1 MGKKGATET
10 AVAGVF
16 RMFFV
21 VLLLLSLLAVPGTC
35 RAAAVV
41 LEWDPSSD
49 SDLAGYRVYYQANS
63 SAVPFQGTGALEGN
77 APVEGG
83 SATTATINGLDPG
96 NSYYFA
102 VTAYNSIGF
111 ESVYSNVVEIK
122 ESLAPSISIASPADN
137 SSVNGI
143 VSVGAIATDNVGVT
157 KVQFFLDDSLAVE
170 MAAAPFLL
178 SLDSSVLTS
187 GTHTI
192 SAKAFDASGNVG
204 TSNTITVTV
213 VGDTLAPTVSLSVPP
228 AGASGSGTINVTAS
242 ASDNI
247 RVSLLELYVD
257 GALVLTG
264 NQSPVSYGWNTAAL
278 AGGSHVILARAYDPA
293 GNSGAASAS
302 IVVGDAVVS
311 PPVPAVSEPATP
323 AAMPLTLTLTDA
335 RIALQI
341 ASRKATPTAAE
352 LQRLDLAPYVKG
364 VSSPNGRVDT
374 GDVVVILSKIVGK
387 L

>member
-41 LEWDPSSD
+41 LEWDPSPD

-102 VTAYNSIGF
+102 VTAYNSTGF

-143 VSVGAIATDNVGVT
+143 VSVGALATDNVGVT

-170 MAAAPFLL
+170 MAAAPYLL
-178 SLDSSVLTS
+178 SLDCSVLTS
-187 GTHTI
+187 GAHTV

-204 TSNTITVTV
+204 ISNTVTVTV
-213 VGDTLAPTVSLSVPP
+213 VGDKLAPTVALSLPP
-228 AGASGSGTINVTAS
+228 VGVNARGIFNVSAS
-242 ASDNI
+242 ASDNNKI
-247 RVSLLELYVD
+247 ALLELYVD
-257 GALVLTG
+257 GTLVLTG
-264 NQSPVSYGWNTAAL
+264 NQSPVTYDWDTTAL
-278 AGGSHVILARAYDPA
+278 TGGSHVILARAYDPA

-302 IVVGDAVVS
+302 IEVANAVVS
-311 PPVPAVSEPATP
+311 SPVPAASEPLTP
-323 AAMPLTLTLTDA
+323 VAVPLTLTDA
-335 RIALQI
+335 RVALQI

-352 LQRLDLAPYVKG
+352 LQRLDLAPYVRG